1 MWRLHPQVVSLD
13 NTYKTNRFKMPFL
26 NVTGV
31 TNTHSTFNIAFG
43 VINKED
49 EPAYTWAVERLED
62 LRTKIG
68 ADYPYVVVTDSEKAL
83 KNALDNVW
91 EDVQQQI
98 CLWHVNKNVIFE
110 VKKRWAWA
118 AGQQP
123 PEGVEEVDETDDHV
137 DPIFRDLVA
146 AARREDHCV
155 TLDSLPTKVEDSPT
169 GFLELWKH
177 LCYAAT
183 PDDFVAAWV
192 KILEDFSQQ
201 EAIISYLQTTYLPFR
216 HQWATCFT
224 RQYRIFGV
232 QVTSRTEAS
241 HKEIKSYLRNTFADL
256 LFLAQRIKQLVTDC
270 ERAFKAREAEEAV
283 RMVRDHQKHLWLGNM
298 RAKLSRKAVSLVIQQ
313 REIVIKAL
321 KSNPGDANPLRPCTR
336 QFSKQ
341 FGLPCSHK
349 IHELLLQNQALDFT
363 MADPNWHLTRDRV
376 RYRLHPPQILLLTP
390 M

>member
-1 MWRLHPQVVSLD
+1 M
-13 NTYKTNRFKMPFL
+13 
-26 NVTGV
+26 
-31 TNTHSTFNIAFG
+31 
-43 VINKED
+43 
-49 EPAYTWAVERLED
+49 
-62 LRTKIG
+62 
-68 ADYPYVVVTDSEKAL
+68 
-83 KNALDNVW
+83 
-91 EDVQQQI
+91 
-98 CLWHVNKNVIFE
+98 
-110 VKKRWAWA
+110 
-118 AGQQP
+118 
-123 PEGVEEVDETDDHV
+123 EGVEETNDHV

-146 AARREDHCV
+146 TTGREDQSI
-155 TLDSLPTKVEDSPT
+155 TLGSLPTKVENSPT

-201 EAIISYLQTTYLPFR
+201 DAIISYLQTIYLPFR

-224 RQYRIFGV
+224 RQYRNFGV
-232 QVTSRTEAS
+232 KVTSRTEAS

-321 KSNPGDANPLRPCTR
+321 KSNPSNANPLRPCTR
-336 QFSKQ
+336 QFSEQ

-349 IHELLLQNQALDFT
+349 IYELLLQNQALDFT
-363 MADPNWHLTRDRV
+363 MADPHWHLTRDRAADDRYLGILDPLLSVPRGRPTNGHVNIPPEVTARGELRYSQRLQREQSRQDAERAGQAETPLRSQNNV
-376 RYRLHPPQILLLTP
+376 RQAAATCRRQPSH
-390 M
+390 